1 MAKRV
6 FASGNVT
13 FTASAAGSQATGG
26 GYMTLVGSSATQ
38 ITDILEVMISGKAS
52 ASTVAGMYLNR
63 ASTLGTGGATAL
75 AGQNSDGAMNP
86 ATAAL
91 ASPVVA
97 AVDYVT
103 NESIPSAT
111 VTDGRLQLGL
121 NLFGGIIRWNAAP
134 TQQMTII
141 GNAAPGGSVILWN
154 SSTGGGSSGLADA
167 HLIYEPY

>member
-1 MAKRV
+1 MAKRI

-26 GYMTLVGSSATQ
+26 GYMTVVGSAATQ
-38 ITDILEVMISGKAS
+38 ITDILEVMISGKAT
-52 ASTVAGMYLNR
+52 ASTVAAMYLNR
-63 ASTLGTGGATAL
+63 ASTLGTGGAVAL

-91 ASPVVA
+91 ASPVVV
-97 AVDYVT
+97 AVDYTT
-103 NESIPSAT
+103 NEAIPSST

-141 GNAAPGGSVILWN
+141 SASAPGGSVILWN
-154 SSTGGGSSGLADA
+154 SSSGGGSSGLADA
-167 HLIYEPY
+167 HIIYESF